1 MVAGAHRALGMHL
14 RPSSCRALWEWIR
27 LAGRGGGE
35 GGWTIILRNK
45 EQDLDSRGGYSGLY
59 GEVCTFSAGRRKTL
73 GDFDDVSVGTG
84 MPFWPPSGDGRAG

>member
-1 MVAGAHRALGMHL
+1 MVAGARRALGMHL

-73 GDFDDVSVGTG
+73 GGLDDVSVGTG
-84 MPFWPPSGDGRAG
+84 MLF